1 MADKKFKF
9 NILDVVI
16 VIVVVACI
24 AGIALRYNLADKIGL
39 TKNQEAVVTFLAPN
53 VRTDVARES
62 FVDGDMYYCKKF
74 NGNFGELIRLD
85 EFIYEPAVRMK
96 EDENGVMRESTLS
109 HRSDVTGYI
118 KVTGKYDE
126 DKGFLVDGV
135 NLVSP
140 GKEYEIQSSNRSVTV
155 LVMDVELID

>member
-96 EDENGVMRESTLS
+96 EDENGVMLFGRRRQFGFT
-109 HRSDVTGYI
+109 R
-118 KVTGKYDE
+118 
-126 DKGFLVDGV
+126 KGIRNSKQQPIGNGFG
-135 NLVSP
+135 N
-140 GKEYEIQSSNRSVTV
+140 GC
-155 LVMDVELID
+155 